1 MANTDYTPRPT
12 FLYDNA
18 RRVFDRTLH
27 VSLDLLEVHQRQ
39 EEAQE
44 QEQDQLAELLA
55 KYSINPEEIR
65 KELADE
71 NAGKTTSSIF

>member
-27 VSLDLLEVHQRQ
+27 VSLDILEGHQKQ
-39 EEAQE
+39 EAQEQE
-44 QEQDQLAELLA
+44 QEQDQLAKLLA
-55 KYSINPEEIR
+55 KYSINPEDVR

-71 NAGKTTSSIF
+71 NIEEK

>member
-27 VSLDLLEVHQRQ
+27 VSLDLLEGHQKQ
-39 EEAQE
+39 KAQE
-44 QEQDQLAELLA
+44 QEQDQLAKLLA
-55 KYSINPEEIR
+55 KYSINPEDVR

-71 NAGKTTSSIF
+71 NGEEKK

>member
-1 MANTDYTPRPT
+1 MANTDYMPRPT

-27 VSLDLLEVHQRQ
+27 VSLDLLVPQKQ

-71 NAGKTTSSIF
+71 NGEKTTSSIF